1 MNNLS
6 GWVVLDKPTGI
17 TSARLLNRLKKHL
30 PQKTKIGHAGTLDQ
44 LASGVLPVA
53 IGEATKLIQYAQLG
67 SKTYD
72 FVVTWGK
79 QTSTDDAEGETIAT
93 SEKRPTKE
101 EIKSILPKFQG
112 VVLQTPPKYSALK
125 VKGKRSS
132 DRMREGEE
140 VNLIPRKIHVS
151 AITITEH
158 TSTHTRFKITCGKGT
173 YVRSIARDLGK
184 ELECYGYVTSL
195 RREAVGGFTIERSLL
210 SQKLLDQEANVD
222 IKPHMYACECVLDDI
237 LDTVVN
243 KDQIKHLRYGR
254 VIQVPELPKLA
265 EETLVSCLSEEKVL
279 IALTSYRNGFLY
291 PKRIFNL

>member
-1 MNNLS
+1 MNSLS

-30 PQKTKIGHAGTLDQ
+30 PKKTKIGHAGTLDQ
-44 LASGVLPVA
+44 LASGILPVA

-93 SEKRPTKE
+93 SKKRPTEE

-140 VNLIPRKIHVS
+140 VNLIPRKIHIS
-151 AITITEH
+151 AINIMEH
-158 TSTHTRFKITCGKGT
+158 TSTHTRFKIICGKGT

-184 ELECYGYVTSL
+184 ELECCGYVTFL
-195 RREAVGGFTIERSLL
+195 RRAAVGDFTLERGLPG
-210 SQKLLDQEANVD
+210 QKLLDQDADVD

-243 KDQIKHLRYGR
+243 KDQIKHLRQGQAIR
-254 VIQVPELPKLA
+254 VKSLPVVA
-265 EETLVSCLSEEKVL
+265 DETMVSCLSEEKVL
-279 IALTSYRNGFLY
+279 IALTIYREGLLH
-291 PKRIFNL
+291 PKRIFNI